1 MRAFFVRLTST
12 FFYFGYSPVI
22 PGTAGSLG
30 GVLIYLVSGGGWL
43 VCSSLALAALAAGFW
58 SAGKTERLLNRKDPG
73 CIVIDEVAGMLI
85 AFIGVPYDYR
95 FIILGFVFFRILDTF
110 KPAPAGGMQDLKGS
124 LGVMAD
130 DIVAGLYTNLILQV
144 IAKFAS

>member
-1 MRAFFVRLTST
+1 MRSFFVRLSST
-12 FFYFGYSPVI
+12 FFFVGYFPIV
-22 PGTAGSLG
+22 PGTAGSFCA
-30 GVLIYLVSGGGWL
+30 VLIYLASGGDRF
-43 VCSSLALAALAAGFW
+43 VCAALACVALAAGFW

-95 FIILGFVFFRILDTF
+95 FIILGFVFFRILDTL
-110 KPAPAGGMQDLKGS
+110 KPAPAGGIQGLKGS

-130 DIVAGLYTNLILQV
+130 DIVAGLYTNVILQV
-144 IAKFAS
+144 IAKIAS